1 MDDFEEFMTLV
12 EEVTANVVK
21 IARELELKVEP
32 QDMDEWL
39 QSHDKTQMDEE
50 LFLMNEQKKCGFF
63 EIESLLVKIVE
74 MTARDLENYTN

>member
-12 EEVTANVVK
+12 EDVTANVVK

-32 QDMDEWL
+32 QDMDELL

-50 LFLMNEQKKCGFF
+50 LFLMNEQKKKVAF
-63 EIESLLVKIVE
+63 
-74 MTARDLENYTN
+74 

>member
-32 QDMDEWL
+32 QDMDELL

-50 LFLMNEQKKCGFF
+50 LFLMNEQKKKVAF
-63 EIESLLVKIVE
+63 
-74 MTARDLENYTN
+74 

>member
-32 QDMDEWL
+32 QDMDELL

-50 LFLMNEQKKCGFF
+50 LFLMNEQKKKSGFLRLNL
-63 EIESLLVKIVE
+63 SW
-74 MTARDLENYTN
+74 

>member
-32 QDMDEWL
+32 QDMDELL

-50 LFLMNEQKKCGFF
+50 LFLMNERKKSGFLRLNL
-63 EIESLLVKIVE
+63 SW
-74 MTARDLENYTN
+74 

>member
-32 QDMDEWL
+32 QDMDEL
-39 QSHDKTQMDEE
+39 LHSHDKTQMDEE
-50 LFLMNEQKKCGFF
+50 LFLMNERKKSGFLRLNL
-63 EIESLLVKIVE
+63 SW
-74 MTARDLENYTN
+74 

>member
-32 QDMDEWL
+32 QDMDELL

-50 LFLMNEQKKCGFF
+50 LFLMNEQKKVAF
-63 EIESLLVKIVE
+63 
-74 MTARDLENYTN
+74 

>member
-50 LFLMNEQKKCGFF
+50 LFLMNEQK
-63 EIESLLVKIVE
+63 IVVFL
-74 MTARDLENYTN
+74 RLNLSW